1 MKRISLLL
9 VGLTLLAQAA
19 FARRVVFR
27 MEDYGVS
34 PDALDCTVP
43 LSKFLAEQKPQFS
56 PDDNVVLKFR
66 RGIYRFRPEDAVLK
80 EYYVSNHDQLPLRK
94 IIFDLSGWNNLT
106 IDGGGSE
113 FVFSGTVIPF
123 ALNYC
128 HNVLLKGFSIDFE
141 DPKMVPLTIVA
152 SDSVR
157 GMTFS
162 VPDWVRTS
170 ISAEGYLLTKG
181 RDWEGHPVAGMAFE
195 TGTRHLV
202 YRAGEFE
209 INTDGVQQ
217 VSNGVFL
224 APKWKNA
231 MLKPGMVIAARDWNR
246 PTPAI
251 FLNECRDTKVR
262 DVRVHYAFGMG
273 LLAQRCENVTLKGFS
288 VCSRDER
295 HSGRDLPASR
305 LYTTHADATHFS
317 QCRGRI
323 DVSGGLFEGMMDDAI
338 NVHGVYLKVR
348 QRVDNH
354 TLLCSF
360 EHEQAW
366 GFAWGNTG
374 DSVRFI
380 DPQTMDA
387 FAPNRIAG
395 IRPYDR
401 RELKGMRVFCIEFED
416 PLPLSVAPT
425 EGDKGGPGIEN
436 LTWCPEVYFYKNL
449 VRNNRARGALFSS
462 PRHTVCERNVFDHV
476 SGTAILLCGDC
487 NGWYESGSCRDLV
500 ISRNRFINC
509 LTNYFQFTNAV
520 ISIYPEIP
528 NLAAQKGYFHSNVR
542 IVDNEFVYF
551 DRPLLYAKSVDG
563 LVFRG
568 NKVRHSDEFA
578 PFHWNKEPYLLE
590 RVRNVEG
597 LGSSLKF

>member
-1 MKRISLLL
+1 MKRISFLILALALLSQ
-9 VGLTLLAQAA
+9 VAN
-19 FARRVVFR
+19 ARKVVFH
-27 MEDYGVS
+27 MEDYGLYPS
-34 PDALDCTVP
+34 TLDCTP
-43 LSKFLAEQKPQFS
+43 LLVKFLNEQKQNFT
-56 PDDNVVLKFR
+56 PDDRVVMKFR
-66 RGIYRFRPEDAVLK
+66 RGTYKFRPEDAPQQ

-94 IIFDLSGWNNLT
+94 IIFDLAGWHNLT

-141 DPKMVPLTIVA
+141 DPKMVPMTILE

-157 GMTFS
+157 GITFS
-162 VPDWVRTS
+162 LPAWVGTK
-170 ISAEGYLLTKG
+170 ISDKGYLLTKG
-181 RDWEGHPVAGMAFE
+181 RDWEGHPIAGMAFE
-195 TGTRHLV
+195 PDTRHLV
-202 YRAGEFE
+202 YRAGEFDV
-209 INTDGVQQ
+209 NT
-217 VSNGVFL
+217 NGVEKVSESVFH
-224 APKWKNA
+224 APNWKNK
-231 MLKPGMVIAARDWNR
+231 MLKSGMVIAARDWHR

-273 LLAQRCENVTLKGFS
+273 LLAQRCENITLKGFS
-288 VCSRDER
+288 VCSRDKK
-295 HSGRDLPASR
+295 HSGCDLPEPR

-323 DVSGGLFEGMMDDAI
+323 DVSEGLFEGMMDDAI
-338 NVHGVYLKVR
+338 NVHGVYLKVKR
-348 QRVDNH
+348 RVNDH

-380 DPQTMDA
+380 NSRTMDEY
-387 FAPNRIAG
+387 APNRIAA

-401 RELKGMRVFCIEFED
+401 RELKGMHVFSIEFED
-416 PLPLSVAPT
+416 PLPLSIAPSDD
-425 EGDKGGPGIEN
+425 DKSGVGIEN
-436 LTWCPEVYFYKNL
+436 LSWCPEVSFCRNI

-462 PRHTVCERNVFDHV
+462 PRHTVCDRNVFDHV

-528 NLAAQKGYFHSNVR
+528 DLESQEGYFHSNVR
-542 IVDNEFVYF
+542 ILNNEFVYF
-551 DRPLLYAKSVDG
+551 DKPLLYAKSVDG

-568 NKVRHSDEFA
+568 NKIRHSDEFA
-578 PFHWNKEPYLLE
+578 PFHWNAEPFLLQ
-590 RVRNVEG
+590 RVRNADIEQ
-597 LGSSLKF
+597 

>member
-1 MKRISLLL
+1 MKRISFLILA
-9 VGLTLLAQAA
+9 LTLLAQAA
-19 FARRVVFR
+19 VARKVVFH
-27 MEDYGVS
+27 MEDYGLS
-34 PDALDCTVP
+34 PSEFDCTP
-43 LSKFLAEQKPQFS
+43 LLTKFFAEQKSKFT
-56 PDDNVVLKFR
+56 PDDRVVMKFR
-66 RGIYRFRPEDAVLK
+66 RGTYKFRPEEAPQQ

-94 IIFDLSGWNNLT
+94 IIFDLSGWHNLT

-141 DPKMVPLTIVA
+141 DPKMVPLTIVE

-157 GMTFS
+157 GITFS
-162 VPDWVRTS
+162 VPEWVRTS
-170 ISAEGYLLTKG
+170 ISDKGYLLTKG
-181 RDWEGHPVAGMAFE
+181 RDWEGHPIAGMAFE
-195 TGTRHLV
+195 PDTRHLV
-202 YRAGEFE
+202 YRAGEFG
-209 INTDGVQQ
+209 INTDGVQKI
-217 VSNGVFL
+217 SEGVFH
-224 APKWKNA
+224 APNWKNK
-231 MLKPGMVIAARDWNR
+231 MLKAGMIIAARDWNR
-246 PTPAI
+246 PTPAV

-262 DVRVHYAFGMG
+262 DVRVYYAFGMG
-273 LLAQRCENVTLKGFS
+273 LLAQRCENITLKGFS
-288 VCSRDER
+288 VCSRDEK
-295 HSGRDLPASR
+295 HSGRDLPESR

-338 NVHGVYLKVR
+338 NVHGVYLKVKR
-348 QRVDNH
+348 RVDDH

-366 GFAWGNTG
+366 GFNWGNTG

-380 DPQTMDA
+380 NSQTMDA
-387 FAPNRIAG
+387 YTPNRIAS

-401 RELKGMRVFCIEFED
+401 RELKGMRVFKIEFED
-416 PLPLSVAPT
+416 PLPLSIAPSDR
-425 EGDKGGPGIEN
+425 DKGGVGIEN
-436 LTWCPEVYFYKNL
+436 LSWCPEVSFCHNT

-462 PRHTVCERNVFDHV
+462 PRHTVCDRNVFDHV

-528 NLAAQKGYFHSNVR
+528 DLESQEGYFHSNVR
-542 IVDNEFVYF
+542 ILNNEFVYF
-551 DRPLLYAKSVDG
+551 DKPLLYAKSVDG

-568 NKVRHSDEFA
+568 NKIRHSDEFA
-578 PFHWNKEPYLLE
+578 PFHWNAEPFLLQ
-590 RVRNVEG
+590 RVRNADIER
-597 LGSSLKF
+597 